1 MTDQPHVET
10 TPELSPEQAAEL
22 AAMDA
27 AAAELVPELPGQG
40 PDQEPEQEAQKKIPT
55 AELVQ
60 PLVGL
65 LCVSLAPAWAITNEE
80 QAELSGAYALVID
93 KYFPDGVPMG
103 PELGAVMITAAI
115 VMPRLGKPLKEP
127 EPEGADNADE

>member
-10 TPELSPEQAAEL
+10 TPELSQEQAAEL

-27 AAAELVPELPGQG
+27 AAAELGPELPGLG
-40 PDQEPEQEAQKKIPT
+40 PEPEPPQQIPT

-60 PLVGL
+60 PLVAL
-65 LCVSLAPAWAITNEE
+65 LCVTVAPAWAITEEE
-80 QAELSGAYALVID
+80 QAQLSGAYAAVID

-103 PELGAVMITAAI
+103 PEVGAVMVTAAI
-115 VMPRLGKPLKEP
+115 VMPRLGQPLKATEP
-127 EPEGADNADE
+127 EPEGADNADD